1 VRRCASEELP
11 SALRRSEGISI
22 VSEMLTPGMRT
33 SEKPTPEAPCIDS
46 RPDHVVASIV
56 IRSVVKL
63 RSSNRIVWPPVR
75 RDAAVSA
82 AWTACPP
89 SKLMVTP
96 VIRRFTVE
104 PSTCTR
110 LR

>member
-33 SEKPTPEAPCIDS
+33 SEKPT
-46 RPDHVVASIV
+46 RRRLHRLTPDHVVASIV